1 MENSS
6 QKCEICAEAS
16 PNQTKLPRHY
26 IRMKFKAETHF
37 VLSDEDM
44 CAKCLFEIERD
55 MFMYLTFPIR
65 PMFVYLQ
72 LFVYFWLLYY
82 RTFIYSC
89 RLAFIP
95 FVVYIV
101 STLFPTISLS
111 FTAFRLSLNYQL
123 CTTTADFSI
132 SLVYL

>member
-1 MENSS
+1 MENPS
-6 QKCEICAEAS
+6 QKCEICAQAG
-16 PNQTKLPRHY
+16 PNQTKLPRHH
-26 IRMKFKAETHF
+26 IRMKFKAETHLE
-37 VLSDEDM
+37 LSDEDM

-123 CTTTADFSI
+123 CQQQT
-132 SLVYL
+132 LVYR